1 MSSSMN
7 PRPIDPVGVSAK
19 QLPLRPDRF
28 RPPHGLLGVA
38 RSSPAPEFSE
48 APTGFPVSEM

>member
-1 MSSSMN
+1 M
-7 PRPIDPVGVSAK
+7 SAK